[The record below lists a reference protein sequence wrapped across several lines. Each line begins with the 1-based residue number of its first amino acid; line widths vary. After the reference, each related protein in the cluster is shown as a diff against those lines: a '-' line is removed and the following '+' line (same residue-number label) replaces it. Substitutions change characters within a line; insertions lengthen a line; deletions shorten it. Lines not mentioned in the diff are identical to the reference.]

1 MIFIIIYNIMIFIII
16 FQGAFYFFVPLPS
29 VIREGGAVAFLAESH
44 GILVTPGERLLLL
57 LLLLLLL

>member
-1 MIFIIIYNIMIFIII
+1 MIFIII